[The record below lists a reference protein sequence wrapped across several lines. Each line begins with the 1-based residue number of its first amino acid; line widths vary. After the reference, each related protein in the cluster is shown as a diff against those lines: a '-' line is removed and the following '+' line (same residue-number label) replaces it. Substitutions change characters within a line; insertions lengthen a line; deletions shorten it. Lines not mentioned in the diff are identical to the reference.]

1 MTIDVR
7 KVRTAALLMHFDAAW
22 VARILDGGDLLLN
35 DDEKALFAPID
46 RRAFRAD
53 EERKARAAAAV
64 VDELPVAVAVA
75 GLPRLFAF
83 FTDPGFLVVID
94 QGRPLVEAVAAF
106 LGRPALIEGSIA
118 RARRRRRSRGP
129 FTLARGVDAERSLGV
144 GSVALWTSL
153 RASLGPD
160 PAGAVMRGARVT
172 WDLPHEGEVEG
183 VVVDEALTDPRVAVC
198 SQELGVLL
206 LAARSQG
213 RDDLLGI
220 AKLHGCDD
228 DEAAALLLEL
238 QADGLLAS
246 V

>member
-1 MTIDVR
+1 VNLR

-22 VARILDGGDLLLN
+22 VERILDGGDLLLTAE
-35 DDEKALFAPID
+35 EKALFASID

-53 EERKARAAAAV
+53 AERKARAAAAV

-83 FTDPGFLVVID
+83 FTDPAFLVVIE
-94 QGRPLVEAVAAF
+94 QGAPLVERVAHF

-129 FTLARGVDAERSLGV
+129 FTLAAGVDGQRSLSR
-144 GSVALWTSL
+144 GSVAHWTSL
-153 RASLGPD
+153 RASLGRD
-160 PAGAVMRGARVT
+160 PASAVMRGARVA
-172 WDLPHEGEVEG
+172 WELPHQEADLEG
-183 VVVDEALTDPRVAVC
+183 VVVDNALVDPRVATC
-198 SQELGVLL
+198 TQELGVLL
-206 LAARSQG
+206 MAARHAG
-213 RDDLLGI
+213 HDELVKI

-228 DEAAALLLEL
+228 DDADALLLEL
-238 QADGLLAS
+238 QADGLLQ